1 MDGLEK
7 KKSESENISPPAPP
21 PSSLPAATESFK
33 SVSSSIFDLRRSSQ
47 GVCWE
52 IIQENNP
59 GCVFLGSRIGL
70 PASQVFPNSLGWQL
84 LHSKLPLW
92 CYRHCGRAKTG
103 KDCLSKK
110 PLRPKLLPPPPS
122 PLPPSSPP
130 QIAPAELKCQ
140 LGPRPPAYRR
150 KALAFIS
157 GRFEL
162 LPEQALAPLRGSQQV
177 KHGGVCVCGSWPG
190 QVRSATVSCVQTRRH
205 PTTSK
210 SAAPAPEHQQ
220 RRRLHTWKPF
230 HIPSVLPLVIPDPT
244 QGRDLLNKTQH
255 VLNQSKIL
263 STLSNIKWNKKIE
276 HIHHF

>member
-1 MDGLEK
+1 M
-7 KKSESENISPPAPP
+7 PAGPQ
-21 PSSLPAATESFK
+21 AA
-33 SVSSSIFDLRRSSQ
+33 
-47 GVCWE
+47 
-52 IIQENNP
+52 
-59 GCVFLGSRIGL
+59 GL
-70 PASQVFPNSLGWQL
+70 PQKSFGL
-84 LHSKLPLW
+84 
-92 CYRHCGRAKTG
+92 Y
-103 KDCLSKK
+103 
-110 PLRPKLLPPPPS
+110 
-122 PLPPSSPP
+122 
-130 QIAPAELKCQ
+130 
-140 LGPRPPAYRR
+140 
-150 KALAFIS
+150 IS

-162 LPEQALAPLRGSQQV
+162 LPEQALAPLCGSQEV

-210 SAAPAPEHQQ
+210 SAAPEHQQ

-244 QGRDLLNKTQH
+244 HGRDLLNRTEH